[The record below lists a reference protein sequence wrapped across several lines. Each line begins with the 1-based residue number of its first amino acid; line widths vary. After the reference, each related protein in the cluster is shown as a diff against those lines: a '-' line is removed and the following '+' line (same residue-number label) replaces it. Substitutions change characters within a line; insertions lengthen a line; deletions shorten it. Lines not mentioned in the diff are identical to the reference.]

1 MTITE
6 KKRVHVFEKNRSN
19 IKDCGRID
27 NGKHDLSCNFV
38 GGTTIVGQSKPMT
51 ILEPVS
57 GNHDEDEV
65 LKFINELSKGNASNL
80 IEPLWPIST
89 DKDLHCCS
97 LKTAE
102 RIDEQKQMVV
112 LEPVSRVFP
121 VKK

>member
-1 MTITE
+1 MYQINISLDVRE
-6 KKRVHVFEKNRSN
+6 NFLLRGYCHDYNRKKRVHVFEKNRSN

-65 LKFINELSKGNASNL
+65 LKFINELSKGMQV
-80 IEPLWPIST
+80 T
-89 DKDLHCCS
+89 
-97 LKTAE
+97 
-102 RIDEQKQMVV
+102 
-112 LEPVSRVFP
+112 
-121 VKK
+121 